1 MITFLRKLFIKNY
14 QNTTDPKVRKSHGVF
29 AAIGGIIINLLL
41 FAFKLTIGLLTF
53 SLSIISD
60 AINNLTDLFSSF
72 VNLFGFHIASKPA
85 DKEHPFG
92 HQRVEYIAGMIVS
105 FVVLAIAIM
114 VGYTSISLLIEADKN
129 RLDFSS
135 GIWAFIILGVSIL
148 LKIFL
153 GLFYNGLGKAID
165 SVALKASMQDS
176 LNDVYCTVAVLIA
189 TIVQYFY
196 PQFWWLDLAMSLGVA
211 FFITYLGIKMIIETA
226 SPLIGSTPDKE
237 LVKNI
242 VADIKAHEEVLGVH
256 DLLAHT
262 YGPNKI
268 FVSLHV
274 ELDGYQSMF
283 TAHELID
290 GIEEQIAKKYGV
302 NPIIHIDPIDTKNP
316 LIPILKSQI
325 DDILQKI
332 DPKLSFHDLRLI
344 NKENKINILFDL
356 ASSDEL
362 KCDLKNLNKKVV
374 KQVNDLDKKYHCVIR
389 IDQNYLDCED

>member
-1 MITFLRKLFIKNY
+1 
-14 QNTTDPKVRKSHGVF
+14 
-29 AAIGGIIINLLL
+29 
-41 FAFKLTIGLLTF
+41 
-53 SLSIISD
+53 
-60 AINNLTDLFSSF
+60 
-72 VNLFGFHIASKPA
+72 
-85 DKEHPFG
+85 
-92 HQRVEYIAGMIVS
+92 
-105 FVVLAIAIM
+105 
-114 VGYTSISLLIEADKN
+114 
-129 RLDFSS
+129 
-135 GIWAFIILGVSIL
+135 
-148 LKIFL
+148 
-153 GLFYNGLGKAID
+153 
-165 SVALKASMQDS
+165 
-176 LNDVYCTVAVLIA
+176 
-189 TIVQYFY
+189 
-196 PQFWWLDLAMSLGVA
+196 
-211 FFITYLGIKMIIETA
+211 
-226 SPLIGSTPDKE
+226 
-237 LVKNI
+237 
-242 VADIKAHEEVLGVH
+242 
-256 DLLAHT
+256 T

>member
-283 TAHELID
+283 TA
-290 GIEEQIAKKYGV
+290 
-302 NPIIHIDPIDTKNP
+302 
-316 LIPILKSQI
+316 
-325 DDILQKI
+325 
-332 DPKLSFHDLRLI
+332 
-344 NKENKINILFDL
+344 
-356 ASSDEL
+356 
-362 KCDLKNLNKKVV
+362 
-374 KQVNDLDKKYHCVIR
+374 
-389 IDQNYLDCED
+389 